1 MKCLSL
7 VEIFF
12 SFLLFSI
19 GIFFVCE
26 NVLLNLRRKLREDR
40 LRSSG
45 NTKVNFVFHSLALS
59 LQEKTPRR
67 QAALV
72 AALCLPGWLMIISSK
87 GMRIVRLLFVLV
99 IMAFVLVSCRAA
111 EYCNCG

>member
-40 LRSSG
+40 LHSSG

-59 LQEKTPRR
+59 LSEKTPRR
-67 QAALV
+67 QATLV
-72 AALCLPGWLMIISSK
+72 VAFRLPGKLMISSSK
-87 GMRIVRLLFVLV
+87 GNENSEIVVCVDDYGIGACLLPRCRVL
-99 IMAFVLVSCRAA
+99 
-111 EYCNCG
+111 